1 MARARPHDPERKGHG
16 CLALY
21 VMLAD
26 KGFIS
31 AETLDTFCRPDS
43 ILGGHPEA
51 AKIPGVEASTGS
63 LGHGLSYGL
72 GMALAARIEQR
83 DTRVFIIMGDG
94 EINEGSVW
102 EAALCAGKHRLT
114 NLTAIIDY
122 NKLQSAGP
130 TREIQDLEP
139 LADKWRAFGFAVED
153 VDGHDVAA
161 LRSVFHRLPFAPDRP
176 SAIICHTVKG
186 KGLPFAEND
195 SNWHHKA
202 KISGELV
209 SEMYAALER
218 LMRNTCLNMVYEL
231 AKRDHRTLFIGSDLS
246 PGLLA
251 QMKREM
257 PERYYMEGVTEA
269 NIIGMAAGLAMD
281 GYIPFVN
288 TIATFITRRCSEQ
301 IAIDLC
307 LHNLPVRLIGNGGG
321 LVYAPLGPTHLAI
334 EDIAIMRALP
344 NMTVI
349 AVCDAAEMERMME
362 CSLDWPQ
369 PIYIRLAK
377 GGDPVVSRGE
387 LGFTIGKAI
396 VMREGRTS
404 KPVVLMATGVM
415 TTNCLAAADA
425 LEAKGVDTTVVH
437 FHTVKPLDEAAVL
450 EHAKRAR
457 LVVTAEEGTMI
468 GGFGSAV
475 TDLLTS
481 KNSGSYLPNLRL
493 GLPDL
498 FPPKYGVQEDLFEV
512 YGLTANQIAQRVAK
526 ALNNEKMVA

>member
-1 MARARPHDPERKGHG
+1 
-16 CLALY
+16 
-21 VMLAD
+21 
-26 KGFIS
+26 
-31 AETLDTFCRPDS
+31 
-43 ILGGHPEA
+43 
-51 AKIPGVEASTGS
+51 
-63 LGHGLSYGL
+63 
-72 GMALAARIEQR
+72 
-83 DTRVFIIMGDG
+83 
-94 EINEGSVW
+94 
-102 EAALCAGKHRLT
+102 
-114 NLTAIIDY
+114 
-122 NKLQSAGP
+122 
-130 TREIQDLEP
+130 
-139 LADKWRAFGFAVED
+139 
-153 VDGHDVAA
+153 
-161 LRSVFHRLPFAPDRP
+161 
-176 SAIICHTVKG
+176 
-186 KGLPFAEND
+186 
-195 SNWHHKA
+195 
-202 KISGELV
+202 
-209 SEMYAALER
+209 
-218 LMRNTCLNMVYEL
+218 MRNTCLNMVYEL
-231 AKRDHRTLFIGSDLS
+231 AKRDGRTIFIGSDLS

-251 QMKREM
+251 GMKREM

-288 TIATFITRRCSEQ
+288 TIATFITRRCYEQ

-321 LVYAPLGPTHLAI
+321 FVYAPLGPTHLAI

-362 CSLDWPQ
+362 CALDWPQ

-425 LEAKGVDTTVVH
+425 LQAKGIDTSVVH

-450 EHAKRAR
+450 EHANGAR

-481 KNSGSYLPNLRL
+481 KNGGTYVPNLRL
-493 GLPDL
+493 GLPDV
-498 FPPKYGVQEDLFEV
+498 FPQKYGVQDDLFEV
-512 YGLTANQIAQRVAK
+512 YGLTANQIAQTVGK
-526 ALNNEKMVA
+526 VLNNEKMVA